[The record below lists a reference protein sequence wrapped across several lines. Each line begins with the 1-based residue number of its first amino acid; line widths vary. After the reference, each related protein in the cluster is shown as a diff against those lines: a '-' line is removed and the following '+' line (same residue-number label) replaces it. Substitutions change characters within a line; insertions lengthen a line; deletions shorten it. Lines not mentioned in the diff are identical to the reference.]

1 MALNLTGIGLCI
13 TLFFSSAYY
22 QAIIDIFL
30 KFCAHTR
37 LSMIGF
43 EEWESKIV

>member
-22 QAIIDIFL
+22 QAIIDIL